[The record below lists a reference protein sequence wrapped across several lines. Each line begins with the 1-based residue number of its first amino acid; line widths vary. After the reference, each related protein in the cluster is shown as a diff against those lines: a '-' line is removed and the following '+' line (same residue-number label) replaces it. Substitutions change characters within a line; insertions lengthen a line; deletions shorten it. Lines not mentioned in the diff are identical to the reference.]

1 VSREVMLLTNNIL
14 LVVAS
19 ASVLLGTLFPMV
31 YQAVTDNLISIGPPY
46 FNAIFVP
53 LMTILAVALGIGP
66 ISRWKTTSVSY
77 LRQQL
82 ARVALASVVLGVL
95 VPLVVTLE
103 FSLSVTIGMTLAFW
117 LLLSIGR
124 DVYNKVANK
133 QHRGRALLALPAN
146 YLGMQLAHLGVAVM
160 IVGVCLTANFSMEK
174 SVLLSAGQSIDLG
187 DYDFQFNGTRP
198 ITGPNYIGDEATLV
212 VSHKGRFMRELHPE
226 KRIYVASN
234 SPSTEMAIDAG
245 LFRDLFVTLG
255 EGRNGGAAWSM
266 TLYVKPFVRWIWM
279 GAVFMGIG
287 GVMAALDRRYRKLRA
302 RDSRR
307 AAADDPAPA
316 RPQIA

>member
-1 VSREVMLLTNNIL
+1 
-14 LVVAS
+14 
-19 ASVLLGTLFPMV
+19 
-31 YQAVTDNLISIGPPY
+31 
-46 FNAIFVP
+46 
-53 LMTILAVALGIGP
+53 
-66 ISRWKTTSVSY
+66 
-77 LRQQL
+77 
-82 ARVALASVVLGVL
+82 VALASVVLGIL
-95 VPLVVTLE
+95 VPLVITLK
-103 FSLSVTIGMTLAFW
+103 FSLSVSVGITLAFW
-117 LLLSIGR
+117 LLFTIGK
-124 DVYNKVANK
+124 DLANKVANK
-133 QHRGRALLALPAN
+133 QNRWKALLGLPAN
-146 YLGMQLAHLGVAVM
+146 YVGMQLAHLGVALM

-212 VSHKGRFMRELHPE
+212 VSHKGEFMRELHPE

-287 GVMAALDRRYRKLRA
+287 GVMAALDKRYRKLRA
-302 RDSRR
+302 RDQLRQ
-307 AAADDPAPA
+307 PAEGA
-316 RPQIA
+316 VTGGAQIA